1 MENLMEMEYVIN
13 GEKYLITATKVEEPS
28 TEEDFNCGE
37 CLRKDVCD
45 VGDNFPTSED
55 FEVTTIEKP
64 NDDVLVQLSITMC
77 PKVMS
82 LAEWL
87 GIIKEYGVILTD

>member
-13 GEKYLITATKVEEPS
+13 GEKYIITATKVEESS
-28 TEEDFNCGE
+28 TKETLDCGE
-37 CLRKDVCD
+37 CLCKDVCG
-45 VGDNFPTSED
+45 VGDDFPTNED

-64 NDDVLVQLSITMC
+64 NDDTLVQLSITMC
-77 PKVMS
+77 PKGMS

-87 GIIKEYGVILTD
+87 GIIKNYGVILTD

>member
-13 GEKYLITATKVEEPS
+13 GEKYLITATKVEEPT
-28 TEEDFNCGE
+28 TEEEFNCEE
-37 CLRKDVCD
+37 CPCKDVCD
-45 VGDNFPTSED
+45 AGEGFPTNED
-55 FEVTTIEKP
+55 FELTTIEKP
-64 NDDVLVQLSITMC
+64 NDDALVQLSITMC
-77 PKVMS
+77 PQGMS

>member
-13 GEKYLITATKVEEPS
+13 GEKYIITATKVEEPS
-28 TEEDFNCGE
+28 TEEEFNCEE
-37 CLRKDVCD
+37 CLCKDVCD
-45 VGDNFPTSED
+45 VEDGFPTNED

-64 NDDVLVQLSITMC
+64 NDDTLLQLSITMC

-87 GIIKEYGVILTD
+87 CIIKEYGVILTD